1 MTRLWLVRHGP
12 THAKTMVGWTDLPAD
27 LSDLAALER
36 LSDYLPDAPVVA
48 SDLSR
53 AVATA
58 DAIAQGRPRLK
69 HDPDLREIHFGDW
82 EMRSHAEVAAT
93 NPALLR
99 AFWDAPGPVCA
110 PGGESWDMVTARVS
124 RGIDRLLDLDLPNL
138 IVVAHFGAILTQVQ
152 RALRTPTTEVFSH
165 GIDNLSVTDL
175 DCHAEGWTVGRIN
188 HCP

>member
-1 MTRLWLVRHGP
+1 
-12 THAKTMVGWTDLPAD
+12 MVGWTDLPAD
-27 LSDLAALER
+27 LSDFAALER

-58 DAIAQGRPRLK
+58 DAIALGRSRLP

-82 EMRSHAEVAAT
+82 EMRSHAEIEAT
-93 NPALLR
+93 HPALIR
-99 AFWDAPGPVCA
+99 AFWDEPGAVRA
-110 PGGESWDMVTARVS
+110 PGGESWDMASARVS
-124 RGIDRLLDLDLPNL
+124 RGLDRLLTLDLPDI

-152 RALRTPTTEVFSH
+152 RALRAPTTDVFSY

-175 DCHAEGWTVGRIN
+175 HCNSDGWTVGRIN
-188 HCP
+188 HRA